1 MTQPE
6 SLAPR
11 GGSNIRTLS
20 ATVVFVATLAIGL
33 PASGAEPLPSFLSD
47 GVVHYDMMKI
57 PGEPA
62 PCVIFAR
69 EKGKVDS
76 FGPCDGKTLTDYLGA
91 DAESHGGMAVVYPGG
106 RVWRL
111 SRRKAMEPL
120 VDVPAKIFRDSGL
133 TPAGPL
139 APKKVPDAT
148 FPTVHV
154 APLEMVT
161 REPHDRHLAACDA
174 FEVADFYYGVVVTGP
189 DARTIDGDLA
199 IARASISVEKNPRV
213 ARYTDTV
220 IYAVSFGLGFA
231 ALVAVVSFF
240 VMRSARAAKQKELAA
255 SEAMA
260 RAWKD
265 RGL

>member
-1 MTQPE
+1 MVRPE
-6 SLAPR
+6 SISPHGASALGTVSVAVGFMAMLA
-11 GGSNIRTLS
+11 
-20 ATVVFVATLAIGL
+20 FEL
-33 PASGAEPLPSFLSD
+33 PASAAPLPFSLTD
-47 GVVHYDMMKI
+47 GVVHYDITKI

-69 EKGKVDS
+69 EKGEVDV
-76 FGPCDGKTLTDYLGA
+76 FGPCEGKTLTDYLGA
-91 DAESHGGMAVVYPGG
+91 DAKSHGGMAVVYPGG

-111 SRRKAMEPL
+111 SRRQALEPL
-120 VDVPAKIFRDSGL
+120 VDVPAKIFGDSGL
-133 TPAGPL
+133 RPAGPL
-139 APKKVPDAT
+139 EPKKVPDAI

-154 APLEMVT
+154 VPIEIVT
-161 REPHDRHLAACDA
+161 REPLGPHLAACDV
-174 FEVADFYYGVVVTGP
+174 FEVADYSYGVLVTGP
-189 DARTIDGDLA
+189 DAKTIEGDLA

-220 IYAVSFGLGFA
+220 VRTVCAGLGFA
-231 ALVAVVSFF
+231 ALVAVVSYF
-240 VMRSARAAKQKELAA
+240 VMRSARAAKQKELEA